1 MSRQQSLRIPV
12 LAVAA
17 ALTLVAVYMALM
29 FASSAPDVDGGDVQR
44 IMYLHVASA
53 WVSYVAFAV
62 TFVAGIMYLRTRD
75 LRWDANALSSAEL
88 GVLFCTLA
96 ITTGPMWAKAVWGVY
111 WRWADLKLLMTLVL
125 WLVFIAY
132 LALRANTPDRR
143 MGASMGAVFSSVGML
158 CVPLS
163 FAANRIWTQ
172 YHPTV
177 IGTSKGGL
185 QVSMGAT
192 LGVAV
197 VAFTVLYIFLMLARV
212 GIERA
217 RDELEE
223 LKQKAGDHLG

>member
-1 MSRQQSLRIPV
+1 MTRQQSLRIPV
-12 LAVAA
+12 LALAA
-17 ALTLVAVYMALM
+17 ALTLVAVYMALL
-29 FASSAPDVDGGDVQR
+29 FAPMAAEADGGDVQR

-53 WVSYVAFAV
+53 WVSYMAFAV

-75 LRWDANALSSAEL
+75 LRWDSYALSSAEI
-88 GVLFCTLA
+88 GVLFCTLG

-132 LALRANTPDRR
+132 LALRANVPDRR
-143 MGASMGAVFSSVGML
+143 KGASLGAVFSSVGML

-177 IGTSKGGL
+177 IATSKGGI
-185 QVSMGAT
+185 QASMGAT

-197 VAFTVLYIFLMLARV
+197 IAFTVLYVFLMLARV

-217 RDELEE
+217 RDELED
-223 LKQKAGDHLG
+223 LKQKAGDHSG

>member
-29 FASSAPDVDGGDVQR
+29 FAPSAPDVVGGDVQR

-143 MGASMGAVFSSVGML
+143 RVASLGAVFSSVGML

-177 IGTSKGGL
+177 IATSTGGL
-185 QVSMGAT
+185 QASTGAT

-197 VAFTVLYIFLMLARV
+197 VAFTVLYVFLMLARV
-212 GIERA
+212 GIERV

>member
-185 QVSMGAT
+185 QASMGAT